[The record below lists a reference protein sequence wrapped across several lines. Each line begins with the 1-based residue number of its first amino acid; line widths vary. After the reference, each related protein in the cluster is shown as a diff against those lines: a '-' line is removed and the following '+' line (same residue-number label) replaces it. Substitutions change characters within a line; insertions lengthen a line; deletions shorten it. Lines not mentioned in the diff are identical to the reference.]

1 MKEDSA
7 RERMLQ
13 RRARERAEDRAAGR
27 PQRGLLTGRGRRVE
41 QVEPALEDDGLD
53 VDEELD
59 DEDFD
64 DYEEDDIQESR
75 RPRVGAKRTV
85 LSAIRQVP
93 AYIRLMFSLMRD
105 SRVSRID
112 RFLVLAAALYMI
124 SPLDFI
130 PDLIPLFGQT
140 DDIFLVVMALQRL
153 IDNAG
158 RRVLLDHWQGDPREL
173 SDVNLTA
180 LVSAAGFFL
189 PPGIRK
195 RLRGMVHR

>member
-1 MKEDSA
+1 MKEDKS

-27 PQRGLLTGRGRRVE
+27 PQRGLLTGRGRQLRDE
-41 QVEPALEDDGLD
+41 DEDEDPTLEDDALEID
-53 VDEELD
+53 AELD
-59 DEDFD
+59 DYD
-64 DYEEDDIQESR
+64 DEFQEP

-85 LSAIRQVP
+85 LNAIRQVP

-105 SRVSRID
+105 SRVSRDD
-112 RFLVLAAALYMI
+112 RLLVLAAAIYMV

-130 PDLIPLFGQT
+130 PDIIPLFGQT
-140 DDIFLVVMALQRL
+140 DDLFLVVMALQRL

-158 RRVLLDHWQGDPREL
+158 RRVLLEHWTGDPRDL
-173 SDVNLTA
+173 SDVNLTT

-195 RLRGMVHR
+195 RLRGMVRR

>member
-1 MKEDSA
+1 MKEDRA

-27 PQRGLLTGRGRRVE
+27 PQRGLLTGRGRRPAE
-41 QVEPALEDDGLD
+41 ETEPALDDDELLDAEDGY
-53 VDEELD
+53 D
-59 DEDFD
+59 DED
-64 DYEEDDIQESR
+64 EQEDIQVEG
-75 RPRVGAKRTV
+75 RPRTGAKRTL
-85 LSAIRQVP
+85 LSAIRQIP
-93 AYIRLMFSLMRD
+93 SYLKLLFSLMRD

-112 RFLVLAAALYMI
+112 RLMVVAAAVYMI

-130 PDLIPLFGQT
+130 PDLIPFFGEA
-140 DDIFLVVMALQRL
+140 DDVFLVVLALQRL

-158 RRVLLDHWQGDPREL
+158 RRVLLDHWQGDPRDL
-173 SDVNLTA
+173 SDVNLSA

-195 RLRGMVHR
+195 RLRGFAKR

>member
-1 MKEDSA
+1 MKEDRA

-27 PQRGLLTGRGRRVE
+27 PQRGLLTGRGRRPAE
-41 QVEPALEDDGLD
+41 EIEPALDDDELLDAEDGY
-53 VDEELD
+53 D
-59 DEDFD
+59 DED
-64 DYEEDDIQESR
+64 EQEDIQVEG
-75 RPRVGAKRTV
+75 RPRTGAKRTL
-85 LSAIRQVP
+85 LSAIRQIP
-93 AYIRLMFSLMRD
+93 SYLKLLFSLMRD

-112 RFLVLAAALYMI
+112 RLMVVAAAVYMI

-130 PDLIPLFGQT
+130 PDLIPFFGEA
-140 DDIFLVVMALQRL
+140 DDVFLVVLALQRL

-158 RRVLLDHWQGDPREL
+158 RRVLLDHWQGDPRDL
-173 SDVNLTA
+173 SDVNLSA

-195 RLRGMVHR
+195 RLRGFAKR